1 VTKREDKVLLEGID
15 GYDLDKE
22 GKRSSIRLGQFTGS
36 LKRLP
41 AKRKSAKASSTSANS
56 R

>member
-1 VTKREDKVLLEGID
+1 VLLEGID

-22 GKRSSIRLGQFTGS
+22 GKKVIYKAGPVYGIVSPRAR
-36 LKRLP
+36 P
-41 AKRKSAKASSTSANS
+41 KSAGKLNLVNS